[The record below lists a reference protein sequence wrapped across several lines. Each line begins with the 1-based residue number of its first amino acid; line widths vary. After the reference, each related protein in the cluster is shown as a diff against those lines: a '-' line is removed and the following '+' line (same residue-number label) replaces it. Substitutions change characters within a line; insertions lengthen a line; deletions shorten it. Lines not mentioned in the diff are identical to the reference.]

1 MINVYSIINKQN
13 TNKQKKELTMKI
25 QIPFY
30 QTLDNERVH
39 VTFEFECPEEPEI
52 TGGKAF
58 FDIRPVTKAYV
69 LKNKSTECWKR
80 YFDAYTS
87 HDKGYCVH
95 VKDIVEQPLCMGLP
109 KKPSLLERLF

>member
-1 MINVYSIINKQN
+1 
-13 TNKQKKELTMKI
+13 MKI

-39 VTFEFECPEEPEI
+39 VTFEFECPEEPKIIGEK
-52 TGGKAF
+52 GY

-69 LKNKSTECWKR
+69 LKNKSSKGWR
-80 YFDAYTS
+80 RHFDSYTS